1 METYSDAVFC
11 FKHPPDQTNHRCLC
25 SPVGSISCSCC
36 GNLREVVT
44 DREAARTSHGE
55 SLKHTHT
62 HPTHVS
68 PGKGNAVVSQGFH
81 YGVKSPSDVSLP
93 SSSLRDVHTMS
104 RQIFLSISTSASKN
118 ESTSSSVMSPAQ
130 KKSNLLLTATDICLI
145 ASCSA
150 SDGR

>member
-11 FKHPPDQTNHRCLC
+11 FKHPPDQTNHRCLY

-62 HPTHVS
+62 PDARFT
-68 PGKGNAVVSQGFH
+68 GKGQRGDVTGF
-81 YGVKSPSDVSLP
+81 SL
-93 SSSLRDVHTMS
+93 LREEPVRCEPT
-104 RQIFLSISTSASKN
+104 FL
-118 ESTSSSVMSPAQ
+118 V
-130 KKSNLLLTATDICLI
+130 LT
-145 ASCSA
+145 
-150 SDGR
+150 